1 MLNSPLGRSF
11 LSGLAGFFAY
21 GGWAVFANYEH
32 GMEVAMR
39 AGLAQGTFSL
49 VITFV
54 MTIFTEWV
62 YIRVGDVPGKLY
74 TITGMISLTL
84 FASAYSIHLFIGT
97 PEILMTILPG
107 FVIGTLYTF
116 AYVMGL
122 QKHA

>member
-1 MLNSPLGRSF
+1 MD
-11 LSGLAGFFAY
+11 
-21 GGWAVFANYEH
+21 
-32 GMEVAMR
+32 VAMR
-39 AGLAQGTFSL
+39 AGFAQGTFSL

-74 TITGMISLTL
+74 AITGMISVTL

-116 AYVMGL
+116 AYVTGL